1 VIESV
6 TNRYYSIIRKA
17 WRSYEFFS
25 IITIAILLYIVSFHL
40 NSDLLIIENSK
51 IMNKL
56 FSYFD
61 LKIYK
66 FTFTTI
72 SILYFFIYFTI
83 TKMVS
88 KKAIKEQRRSVIEAR
103 SGSEHNADVAG
114 AILNGTLGDFENEK

>member
-1 VIESV
+1 
-6 TNRYYSIIRKA
+6 
-17 WRSYEFFS
+17 
-25 IITIAILLYIVSFHL
+25 
-40 NSDLLIIENSK
+40 
-51 IMNKL
+51 MNKL